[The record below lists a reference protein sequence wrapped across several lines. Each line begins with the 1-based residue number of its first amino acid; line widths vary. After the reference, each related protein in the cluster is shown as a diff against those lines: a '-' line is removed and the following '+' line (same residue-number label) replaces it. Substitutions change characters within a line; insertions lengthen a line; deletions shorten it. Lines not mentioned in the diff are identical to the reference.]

1 MAQAI
6 SAPATFTL
14 GFSSSLVATMG
25 DDSETEEITDLS
37 NPDVTTKYRL
47 SSDIAQK
54 ALQKVIEA
62 CVVDADIA
70 TVCEMGDKVME
81 DETGKLFNK
90 KDKSGNKMGKGVAF
104 PTCISVNELV
114 GYYCPFKGES
124 TKLKAG
130 DVCKI
135 DMACHID
142 GFVGAVGHTV
152 IVGDEA
158 EITDRRADV
167 ILAAYNAAEVAIR
180 LLQAGNT
187 NTMTTDAFTKVCE
200 DFNSKF
206 IQGEL
211 SHEMKKHVMEGQETI
226 FGTTEG
232 HDEKIEEVT
241 FEVNEVYCID
251 VVVSSGDGK
260 VKETELRSTVF
271 KRAVEKS
278 YILKL
283 QKARQ
288 FIHEVTKT
296 FPALPFTLRA
306 FEDETVARVGVVEA
320 KRHALLDEY
329 RITSAKSGCFVAKFR
344 FTALILPGGTKKV
357 TGLPLGDLEAKLKSS
372 LSVKDEDMVKL
383 LKTSTNPKKQKKKKA
398 AAGDAK

>member
-114 GYYCPFKGES
+114 GYHCRFKGES

-187 NTMTTDAFTKVCE
+187 NTMITDAFTKVCE
-200 DFNSKF
+200 GFNCKF

-251 VVVSSGDGK
+251 VV
-260 VKETELRSTVF
+260 
-271 KRAVEKS
+271 
-278 YILKL
+278 
-283 QKARQ
+283 
-288 FIHEVTKT
+288 TKN

-329 RITSAKSGCFVAKFR
+329 PITSAKSGDFVAKFR